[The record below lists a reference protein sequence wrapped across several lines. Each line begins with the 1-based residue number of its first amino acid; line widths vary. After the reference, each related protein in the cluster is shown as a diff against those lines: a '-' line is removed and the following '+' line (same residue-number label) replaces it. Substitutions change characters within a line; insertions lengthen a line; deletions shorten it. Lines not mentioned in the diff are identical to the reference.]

1 MADAAKIIALAK
13 AMGGGGG
20 GGSGAVDDVR
30 IDGSSIVQNGVA
42 NVPKANASTYGAV
55 KVDDHGIIIT
65 QNGLLEIRGASENEL
80 KAGTSYWTLVRPNN
94 AYAAAFF
101 GLAKAAGDST
111 QSASSN
117 SVGSY
122 TESAKSA
129 ITQMIS
135 GAVSVSGTTPSI
147 DAKPGV
153 RYICGEVEELDI
165 TVPATGIIDVIFT
178 SGTTPTVLTVTPP
191 TGVTIKWANDFDPTD
206 IEASTVYELNIMDG
220 EFGVVGT
227 WS

>member
-20 GGSGAVDDVR
+20 GSGAVDDVQVN
-30 IDGSSIVQNGVA
+30 GTSVVQNGVA
-42 NVPKANASTYGAV
+42 NIPIAGSSLGIVKINNSYGVGIDSEGRLQTNTTNPSDAKSGTNVWKPIVPVYQHTSTFY
-55 KVDDHGIIIT
+55 
-65 QNGLLEIRGASENEL
+65 
-80 KAGTSYWTLVRPNN
+80 
-94 AYAAAFF
+94 
-101 GLAKAAGDST
+101 GLAKAAGADMKDISST
-111 QSASSN
+111 T
-117 SVGSY
+117 VGVY
-122 TESAKSA
+122 PETQKSA

-191 TGVTIKWANDFDPTD
+191 TGVTIKWMGDFDPTSLD
-206 IEASTVYELNIMDG
+206 ADTTYEINIMDG
-220 EFGVVGT
+220 QFGVVGSWT
-227 WS
+227 